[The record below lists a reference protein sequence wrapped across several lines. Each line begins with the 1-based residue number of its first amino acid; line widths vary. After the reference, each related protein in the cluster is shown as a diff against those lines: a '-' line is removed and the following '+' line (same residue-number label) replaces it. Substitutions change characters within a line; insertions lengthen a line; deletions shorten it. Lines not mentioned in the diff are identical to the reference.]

1 MSIAESLTLWV
12 HYWKRS
18 TKCLAMFPTI
28 TVVIVLIACVTV
40 QCFQRISSSKSNR
53 ILISKLS
60 AIPAPLSNPPTTFLK
75 CVQQAVVGAK
85 KALAIGENLLEV
97 EFPPLPLEYLDDSSS
112 SARDVSDAN
121 TRWAIEFAKGFT
133 DTLGQVTV
141 LYPDDAELQ
150 DAIKY
155 VDMEGGDTPFP
166 NIKMATARADSIKN
180 AKSIDQVIL
189 SIFGATSKSKSL
201 YFPSAFIS
209 YSTYHELRFLPPFI
223 LQLLA
228 QLSLSLEQKC
238 TSLSF
243 LVHRSFLIS
252 KSSTNLTPV
261 FLSFFL
267 TSVSM
272 SW

>member
-1 MSIAESLTLWV
+1 M
-12 HYWKRS
+12 
-18 TKCLAMFPTI
+18 
-28 TVVIVLIACVTV
+28 
-40 QCFQRISSSKSNR
+40 
-53 ILISKLS
+53 
-60 AIPAPLSNPPTTFLK
+60 
-75 CVQQAVVGAK
+75 QQAVVGAK

-189 SIFGATSKSKSL
+189 SIFGATSKFFASFCRTL
-201 YFPSAFIS
+201 PIVD
-209 YSTYHELRFLPPFI
+209 FLNSPF
-223 LQLLA
+223 
-228 QLSLSLEQKC
+228 KTF
-238 TSLSF
+238 TSLSCWY
-243 LVHRSFLIS
+243 R
-252 KSSTNLTPV
+252 
-261 FLSFFL
+261 
-267 TSVSM
+267 
-272 SW
+272 

>member
-1 MSIAESLTLWV
+1 MDTRDILLREVQHLTCR
-12 HYWKRS
+12 KQN
-18 TKCLAMFPTI
+18 LAMFPTVS
-28 TVVIVLIACVTV
+28 VVVLLLACVNV
-40 QCFQRISSSKSNR
+40 KCFQRMSSKSNR
-53 ILISKLS
+53 IVISKLS

-155 VDMEGGDTPFP
+155 VDMEGGDSPFP

-189 SIFGATSKSKSL
+189 SIFGATSKFL
-201 YFPSAFIS
+201 FFPFAFILRSTTLNFLFCLLLS
-209 YSTYHELRFLPPFI
+209 YSCWY
-223 LQLLA
+223 
-228 QLSLSLEQKC
+228 S
-238 TSLSF
+238 
-243 LVHRSFLIS
+243 
-252 KSSTNLTPV
+252 
-261 FLSFFL
+261 
-267 TSVSM
+267 
-272 SW
+272 

>member
-1 MSIAESLTLWV
+1 
-12 HYWKRS
+12 
-18 TKCLAMFPTI
+18 MFPTI

>member
-1 MSIAESLTLWV
+1 MDTRDTLLRKV
-12 HYWKRS
+12 QHLNCRKQN
-18 TKCLAMFPTI
+18 LAMFPTVS
-28 TVVIVLIACVTV
+28 VVVLLLACVNV
-40 QCFQRISSSKSNR
+40 KCFQRMSSKSNR
-53 ILISKLS
+53 IVISKLS

-155 VDMEGGDTPFP
+155 VDMEGGDSPFP

-189 SIFGATSKSKSL
+189 SIFGATSKFFF
-201 YFPSAFIS
+201 FPFAFILRSTTLNFLFCLHLS
-209 YSTYHELRFLPPFI
+209 YSCWY
-223 LQLLA
+223 
-228 QLSLSLEQKC
+228 S
-238 TSLSF
+238 
-243 LVHRSFLIS
+243 
-252 KSSTNLTPV
+252 
-261 FLSFFL
+261 
-267 TSVSM
+267 
-272 SW
+272 